1 MFRRVLPSLLV
12 VALVAFAAACG
23 GGGDASDFELPPFW
37 VLTDIAAGDLDGDGR
52 ADVASVAMLAGSALS
67 RQGYLRIYRQT
78 SPGAFAFS
86 QYLVGTYPWRVVM
99 ADIDGDAA
107 PDLLVLDA
115 NGPNGENIGRLWLLR
130 QDPANRGVFRA
141 PELIYTMPVT
151 TYDMA
156 VVDANRDGAPDIVL
170 STGLGGTDGATL
182 LAQDPA
188 RRGTFR
194 SPTSLA
200 FPGRA
205 AAVGVG
211 DLNGDGVPDLAFY
224 ASVSTGSPLAS
235 AGYTVLLYGQAG
247 GGYGNMIA
255 GLAPQVGLN
264 SELVSIV
271 DTNSDGRPDVLTV
284 FMQQSTD
291 YTSKVTVLV
300 QTAPGAFAGVD
311 STLGALRGRDG
322 FVVADLNH
330 DGRADIGVTG
340 FFPTGSPTVVRAETS
355 LLFPVGGGAFGVAAI
370 YSMPVSTESIT
381 AADLDGDG
389 YVDLVLQGGDNQA
402 YVMQQAPNA
411 PGAFLPLRAL

>member
-1 MFRRVLPSLLV
+1 MRRRVLPFLAV
-12 VALVAFAAACG
+12 VAVMAFVAACG

-37 VLTDIAAGDLDGDGR
+37 IQTDIAAGDFDGDGR
-52 ADVASVAMLAGSALS
+52 VDVASVATLATPPLKL
-67 RQGYLRIYRQT
+67 QGYLRIYRQT

-115 NGPNGENIGRLWLLR
+115 SGPNRENIGRLWLLR
-130 QDPANRGVFRA
+130 QDPVNRGAFRA
-141 PELIYTMPVT
+141 PELIYTMPAVT
-151 TYDMA
+151 YNMA
-156 VVDANRDGAPDIVL
+156 VVDADRDGALDVVL
-170 STGLGGTDGATL
+170 STGLGGADGATL
-182 LAQDPA
+182 LAQDPV

-194 SPTSLA
+194 DPTSLA
-200 FPGRA
+200 FPGHA
-205 AAVGVG
+205 GAVGVG

-235 AGYTVLLYGQAG
+235 AGYTVLMFGQASG
-247 GGYGNMIA
+247 GFGNIIA

-284 FMQQSTD
+284 FLQQSTD

-311 STLGALRGRDG
+311 STLGTLRGRNG

-340 FFPTGSPTVVRAETS
+340 SFPTGSPTVVRAETS
-355 LLFPVGGGAFGVAAI
+355 LLFPIGGGGFGVATI
-370 YSMPVSTESIT
+370 YSMPVSTESIA

-389 YVDLVLQGGDNQA
+389 YLDLVLQGGDNQA